1 MALWFFVLILAL
13 PIVEIALFI
22 VVGGAI
28 GLWPT
33 LGLVVLAAVAG
44 VALMRRQGLRTL
56 ERLTASLEA
65 GGGPGEPLAHGALI
79 FVAGLLLL
87 IPGFFTDAVGLLLLL
102 PPVRARLIGW
112 GASRVIV
119 RAAHMEART
128 GAPRRQETIEA
139 DYEVVD
145 ERPAQ
150 PGTSGWT
157 RPNG

>member
-22 VVGGAI
+22 QVGGAI

-33 LGLVVLAAVAG
+33 LGLVILAAVAG

-157 RPNG
+157 RPNR